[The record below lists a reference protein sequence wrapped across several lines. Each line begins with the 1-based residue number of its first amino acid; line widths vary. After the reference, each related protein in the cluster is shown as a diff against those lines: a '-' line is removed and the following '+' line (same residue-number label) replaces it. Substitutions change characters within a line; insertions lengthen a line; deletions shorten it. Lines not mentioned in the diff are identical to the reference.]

1 MSGLAQAEGLEGRW
15 SSGYRLGMRATLC
28 LSCLVLVLLYAYSRI
43 QLIDDAFIFLRY
55 AHNIARGYGY
65 VYNVGASVEG
75 ATSISWTLMLAAI
88 DWIGLP
94 LEHATEALLFGLELA
109 IVALIWLKLYH
120 DRRSLAA
127 TVVAL
132 AALILSASWRLS
144 IMMGLETGLY
154 ALLLAGLLVAL
165 CWSGADRL
173 HWRPVGLIG
182 ALLLLTRP
190 ESILTL
196 GLVAIW
202 LLRYHFTPNRRTS
215 ALRIMLIWALALLLI
230 TSWRLS
236 TFGDIVPNS
245 VIAKSLPLQ
254 SYADPAMIWPR
265 VRAGIDYVL
274 VWASAARWAL
284 ALAAVGLLSLLP
296 TRPGQALLFVALLLP
311 TLAVAVLNGGDWM
324 PFSRLLTP
332 LLPLV
337 ALLCAIAV
345 QALQDS
351 WILRGREPVADAQAG
366 RGSQARARQTTVGTL
381 AIGAS
386 LLACAV
392 AIATHDSRPIFE
404 QPPGRFVTCYTA
416 IGAALAPALAADTVI
431 APEGIGRIGYVLPD
445 TRIFDFFGLV
455 EPYIA
460 HYGQLPSPAFTF
472 GKHDYAYT
480 IEQHPD
486 LFIFHT
492 DFHFGP
498 LNEVGFAQ
506 RYRSFRLIGL
516 PCEMRIAIANQSLD
530 RFLPSLQQAFVVE
543 PMDAAQARSTAHP

>member
-1 MSGLAQAEGLEGRW
+1 MSGLAQSGGLAGRW
-15 SSGYRLGMRATLC
+15 SSRYRLGMRATLC

-65 VYNVGASVEG
+65 VYNVGAPVEG
-75 ATSISWTLMLAAI
+75 ATSISWTLVLAAI
-88 DWIGLP
+88 DWVGLP
-94 LEHATEALLFGLELA
+94 LERATEALSFGVELA
-109 IVALIWLKLYH
+109 IVALIWLKLYR
-120 DRRSLAA
+120 DQRSLAA
-127 TVVAL
+127 TAVAL
-132 AALILSASWRLS
+132 VALILSASWRLS

-165 CWSGADRL
+165 LWSGADTP
-173 HWRPVGLIG
+173 HWLPAGLIG

-202 LLRYHFTPNRRTS
+202 LLRYHFSPDRRTS

-230 TSWRLS
+230 TGWRLA
-236 TFGDIVPNS
+236 TFGEIVPNS
-245 VIAKSLPLQ
+245 VIAKSLPLP
-254 SYADPAMIWPR
+254 SYADPAIIWPR

-274 VWASAARWAL
+274 IWARSVWWAL
-284 ALAAVGLLSLLP
+284 ALAAVGLLSILRA
-296 TRPGQALLFVALLLP
+296 RPSQALLFVALLLP

-337 ALLCAIAV
+337 ALLCAAAV
-345 QALQDS
+345 QAIHDS
-351 WILRGREPVADAQAG
+351 WILRGRAPVADAQADRGG
-366 RGSQARARQTTVGTL
+366 RPRARQTIFGAL

-392 AIATHDSRPIFE
+392 AVAMHDSRSIFE
-404 QPPGRFVTCYTA
+404 QLPGRFVTCYTA
-416 IGAALAPALAADTVI
+416 IGAALAPALAADTLI

-460 HYGQLPSPAFTF
+460 HHGQLPSPAFTF
-472 GKHDYAYT
+472 GKQDYAYT

-498 LNEVGFAQ
+498 LNAVGYAQ

-516 PCEMRIAIANQSLD
+516 PCEMRIGVANQSLD
-530 RFLPSLQQAFVVE
+530 RFLPPLRQAFVVE
-543 PMDAAQARSTAHP
+543 PIDAAHR